1 MSAPTLDRN
10 PETTHATTRGRRRGL
25 RQLMLVASA
34 LLVLAV
40 AVGTSLAIATRPTT
54 SQASAETGV
63 APSAA
68 AADQNANADQ
78 GTAAQNANADQ
89 GTAAQPA
96 QDNPAGTPTRSSGSG
111 STGTNASGLALPDGD
126 HDAYI
131 TKVDRANNRIVAD
144 VVQVFHDDAAVKAA
158 IADGKSRSDAQYLT
172 TWVRNQNP
180 RLRTLPLASGLVVK
194 LAGGCEESSRDQL
207 LTTLASNA
215 SQKGVYYY
223 TLTLSGGKVQ
233 RIQERLA
240 INAC

>member
-10 PETTHATTRGRRRGL
+10 PETTHAGTTAGRRRGR
-25 RQLMLVASA
+25 RQLMLAASA

-78 GTAAQNANADQ
+78 GTAAQ
-89 GTAAQPA
+89 
-96 QDNPAGTPTRSSGSG
+96 DNPAGTPTRSSGSD

-126 HDAYI
+126 HDAYL

-158 IADGKSRSDAQYLT
+158 IADGRSRPDAQYLT

-194 LAGGCEESSRDQL
+194 LAGGCEESSRAQL

>member
-10 PETTHATTRGRRRGL
+10 PETTHAGTTAGRRRGR

-54 SQASAETGV
+54 TQASAETGV

-78 GTAAQNANADQ
+78 GTAAQ
-89 GTAAQPA
+89 
-96 QDNPAGTPTRSSGSG
+96 DNPAGTPTRSSGSD

-223 TLTLSGGKVQ
+223 TLTVSGGKVQ

>member
-1 MSAPTLDRN
+1 
-10 PETTHATTRGRRRGL
+10 
-25 RQLMLVASA
+25 V
-34 LLVLAV
+34 V
-40 AVGTSLAIATRPTT
+40 
-54 SQASAETGV
+54 
-63 APSAA
+63 
-68 AADQNANADQ
+68 
-78 GTAAQNANADQ
+78 
-89 GTAAQPA
+89 
-96 QDNPAGTPTRSSGSG
+96 
-111 STGTNASGLALPDGD
+111 
-126 HDAYI
+126 
-131 TKVDRANNRIVAD
+131 D

>member
-1 MSAPTLDRN
+1 
-10 PETTHATTRGRRRGL
+10 
-25 RQLMLVASA
+25 MLVASA

-54 SQASAETGV
+54 TQASAETGV

-78 GTAAQNANADQ
+78 GTAAQV
-89 GTAAQPA
+89 
-96 QDNPAGTPTRSSGSG
+96 NPAGTPTRSSGSD
-111 STGTNASGLALPDGD
+111 STGTNASALALPDGD

-158 IADGKSRSDAQYLT
+158 IADGKSRPDAQYLT

-223 TLTLSGGKVQ
+223 TLTLSGGKIQ

>member
-10 PETTHATTRGRRRGL
+10 PETTHARTTAGRRRGR
-25 RQLMLVASA
+25 RQLMLAASA

-54 SQASAETGV
+54 QASAETGV

-78 GTAAQNANADQ
+78 GTAAQL
-89 GTAAQPA
+89 A
-96 QDNPAGTPTRSSGSG
+96 QDNPAGTPTRSPGSG

-180 RLRTLPLASGLVVK
+180 RLRALPLASGLVVK
-194 LAGGCEESSRDQL
+194 LAGGCEGSSRDQL

>member
-1 MSAPTLDRN
+1 
-10 PETTHATTRGRRRGL
+10 
-25 RQLMLVASA
+25 MLVASA

-68 AADQNANADQ
+68 A
-78 GTAAQNANADQ
+78 AAQNANADQ

-180 RLRTLPLASGLVVK
+180 RLRTLPLAGDVQVK
-194 LAGGCEESSRDQL
+194 LRDTCGEGGGDPDAQL
-207 LTTLASNA
+207 TRLAANA
-215 SQKGVYYY
+215 RRNGTYYY
-223 TLTLSGGKVQ
+223 TLTVDDGTVE

-240 INAC
+240 VNAC

>member
-10 PETTHATTRGRRRGL
+10 PETTHAGTTAGRRRGR
-25 RQLMLVASA
+25 RQLMLAASA

-54 SQASAETGV
+54 TQASAETGV

-78 GTAAQNANADQ
+78 GT
-89 GTAAQPA
+89 TAQPG
-96 QDNPAGTPTRSSGSG
+96 QDTQTGIATKPDTGTNSSSGTDSSGS
-111 STGTNASGLALPDGD
+111 NPPAAALPDGT
-126 HDAYI
+126 HTAYI
-131 TKVDRANNRIVAD
+131 TKVDQVNHRIVVD
-144 VVQVFHDDAAVKAA
+144 VVQVFEGDQAVKEA
-158 IADGKSRSDAQYLT
+158 IADGKPRSEAQYLT
-172 TWVRNQNP
+172 SWVRNVNP
-180 RLRTLPLASGLVVK
+180 RLRTLPLGSGLVVK

>member
-10 PETTHATTRGRRRGL
+10 PETTHAGTTAGRRRGR

-54 SQASAETGV
+54 QASAETGV

-68 AADQNANADQ
+68 AADQNANA
-78 GTAAQNANADQ
+78 GQ

-96 QDNPAGTPTRSSGSG
+96 QGNPAGTPTRSSGSG
-111 STGTNASGLALPDGD
+111 STGTNASGLTLPDGD

-223 TLTLSGGKVQ
+223 TLTVSGGKVQ

>member
-1 MSAPTLDRN
+1 
-10 PETTHATTRGRRRGL
+10 
-25 RQLMLVASA
+25 MLVASA

-54 SQASAETGV
+54 TQASAETGV

-78 GTAAQNANADQ
+78 GAA
-89 GTAAQPA
+89 A
-96 QDNPAGTPTRSSGSG
+96 QDNPAGTPTRSSGSD

>member
-10 PETTHATTRGRRRGL
+10 PETTHAGTTAGRRRGR

-54 SQASAETGV
+54 QASAETGV

-68 AADQNANADQ
+68 AADQNANA
-78 GTAAQNANADQ
+78 GQ

-96 QDNPAGTPTRSSGSG
+96 QGNPAGTPTRSSGSG

-223 TLTLSGGKVQ
+223 TLTVSGGKVQ

>member
-10 PETTHATTRGRRRGL
+10 PETTHAGTTAGRRRGRRR
-25 RQLMLVASA
+25 LMLAASA

-54 SQASAETGV
+54 TQASAETGV

-78 GTAAQNANADQ
+78 GTAAQ
-89 GTAAQPA
+89 PA
-96 QDNPAGTPTRSSGSG
+96 QDNPAGAPTRSSGSG

-158 IADGKSRSDAQYLT
+158 IADGKSPSDAQYLT

>member
-54 SQASAETGV
+54 TQASAETGV

-78 GTAAQNANADQ
+78 GTAAQ
-89 GTAAQPA
+89 
-96 QDNPAGTPTRSSGSG
+96 DNPAGTPTRSSGSD

>member
-10 PETTHATTRGRRRGL
+10 PETTHAGTTAGRRRGR
-25 RQLMLVASA
+25 RQLMLAASA

-40 AVGTSLAIATRPTT
+40 AVGTSLAIAARPTT
-54 SQASAETGV
+54 TQASAETGV

-78 GTAAQNANADQ
+78 GTAAQ
-89 GTAAQPA
+89 
-96 QDNPAGTPTRSSGSG
+96 DNPAGTPTRSSGSD

-126 HDAYI
+126 HDAYL

-158 IADGKSRSDAQYLT
+158 IADGRSRPDAQYLT

-194 LAGGCEESSRDQL
+194 LAGGCEESSRAQL

>member
-10 PETTHATTRGRRRGL
+10 PETTHARTTAGRRRGR

-54 SQASAETGV
+54 TQASAETGV

-78 GTAAQNANADQ
+78 GTAAQ
-89 GTAAQPA
+89 
-96 QDNPAGTPTRSSGSG
+96 DNPAGTPTRSSGSD

>member
-10 PETTHATTRGRRRGL
+10 PETTHAGTTAGRRRGR
-25 RQLMLVASA
+25 RQLMLAASA

-54 SQASAETGV
+54 TQASAETGV

-68 AADQNANADQ
+68 AADQNADADQ
-78 GTAAQNANADQ
+78 GTAAQV
-89 GTAAQPA
+89 
-96 QDNPAGTPTRSSGSG
+96 NPAGTPTRSSGSD
-111 STGTNASGLALPDGD
+111 STGTNASALALPDGD

-158 IADGKSRSDAQYLT
+158 IADGTSRPDAQYLT

-223 TLTLSGGKVQ
+223 T
-233 RIQERLA
+233 
-240 INAC
+240 

>member
-1 MSAPTLDRN
+1 VRAAAP
-10 PETTHATTRGRRRGL
+10 HAAAPRRGNGH
-25 RQLMLVASA
+25 
-34 LLVLAV
+34 
-40 AVGTSLAIATRPTT
+40 VGTNPGQESRDHPCRDDRGPPPW
-54 SQASAETGV
+54 SQA
-63 APSAA
+63 
-68 AADQNANADQ
+68 ANA
-78 GTAAQNANADQ
+78 GQ

-96 QDNPAGTPTRSSGSG
+96 QGNPAGTPTRSSGSG
-111 STGTNASGLALPDGD
+111 STGTNASGLTLPDGD

-223 TLTLSGGKVQ
+223 TLTVSGGKVQ

>member
-10 PETTHATTRGRRRGL
+10 PETTHAGTTAGRRRGR
-25 RQLMLVASA
+25 RQLMLAASA

-78 GTAAQNANADQ
+78 GTAAQ
-89 GTAAQPA
+89 
-96 QDNPAGTPTRSSGSG
+96 DNPAGTPTRSSGSD

-126 HDAYI
+126 HDAYL

-194 LAGGCEESSRDQL
+194 LAGGCEESSRAQL

>member
-10 PETTHATTRGRRRGL
+10 PETTHAGTTAGRRRGR
-25 RQLMLVASA
+25 RQLMLAASA

-54 SQASAETGV
+54 TQASAETGV

-78 GTAAQNANADQ
+78 GTAAQ
-89 GTAAQPA
+89 PA
-96 QDNPAGTPTRSSGSG
+96 QDNPAGAPTRSSGSG

-158 IADGKSRSDAQYLT
+158 IADGKSPSDAQYLT

-194 LAGGCEESSRDQL
+194 LWDSCEENASGHNL
-207 LTTLASNA
+207 LTTLSANA
-215 SQKGVYYY
+215 SQKGTYYY
-223 TLTLSGGKVQ
+223 DLTVSHGKVQ
-233 RIQERLA
+233 RIQEQLA

>member
-10 PETTHATTRGRRRGL
+10 PETTHAGTTAGRRRGR
-25 RQLMLVASA
+25 RQLMLAASA

-54 SQASAETGV
+54 TQASAETGV

-78 GTAAQNANADQ
+78 GTAAQ
-89 GTAAQPA
+89 
-96 QDNPAGTPTRSSGSG
+96 DNPAGTPTRSSGSD

-126 HDAYI
+126 HDAYL

>member
-10 PETTHATTRGRRRGL
+10 PETTHAGTTAGRRRGR
-25 RQLMLVASA
+25 RQLMLAASA

-78 GTAAQNANADQ
+78 GTAAQ
-89 GTAAQPA
+89 
-96 QDNPAGTPTRSSGSG
+96 DNPAGTPTRSSGSD

-126 HDAYI
+126 HDAYL

-158 IADGKSRSDAQYLT
+158 IADGKSRPDAQYLT

-194 LAGGCEESSRDQL
+194 LAGGCEESSRAQL

>member
-10 PETTHATTRGRRRGL
+10 PETTHAGTTAGRRRGR

-54 SQASAETGV
+54 QASAETGV

-68 AADQNANADQ
+68 AADQNANA
-78 GTAAQNANADQ
+78 GQ

-96 QDNPAGTPTRSSGSG
+96 QGNPAGTPTRSSGSG
-111 STGTNASGLALPDGD
+111 STGTNALGLTLPDGD

-158 IADGKSRSDAQYLT
+158 IADGESRSDAQYLT

>member
-10 PETTHATTRGRRRGL
+10 PETTHAGTTAGRRRGR

-54 SQASAETGV
+54 QASAETGV

-68 AADQNANADQ
+68 AADQNANA
-78 GTAAQNANADQ
+78 GQ

-96 QDNPAGTPTRSSGSG
+96 QGNPAGTPTRSSGSG

-180 RLRTLPLASGLVVK
+180 RLRTLPLASSLVVK

>member
-10 PETTHATTRGRRRGL
+10 PETTHAGTTAGRRRGR

-54 SQASAETGV
+54 TQASAETGV

-78 GTAAQNANADQ
+78 GTA
-89 GTAAQPA
+89 A

-126 HDAYI
+126 HDAYL

-194 LAGGCEESSRDQL
+194 LAGGCEESSRAQL

>member
-1 MSAPTLDRN
+1 
-10 PETTHATTRGRRRGL
+10 
-25 RQLMLVASA
+25 MLVASA

-54 SQASAETGV
+54 TQASAETGV
-63 APSAA
+63 APSPA

-78 GTAAQNANADQ
+78 GTAAQ
-89 GTAAQPA
+89 
-96 QDNPAGTPTRSSGSG
+96 DNPAGTPTRSSGSD
-111 STGTNASGLALPDGD
+111 STGTNASALALPDGD

-131 TKVDRANNRIVAD
+131 TKVDRTNNRIVAD

-158 IADGKSRSDAQYLT
+158 IADGKLRSDAQYLT

-194 LAGGCEESSRDQL
+194 LAGGCEESGRDQL

>member
-10 PETTHATTRGRRRGL
+10 PEATQAGTSAGHRRPRK
-25 RQLMLVASA
+25 QLVLVVSA
-34 LLVLAV
+34 LVVLAV
-40 AVGTSLAIATRPTT
+40 AVGTSLAIATRPVAT
-54 SQASAETGV
+54 QAPAQSGIVPA
-63 APSAA
+63 AA

-78 GTAAQNANADQ
+78 GT
-89 GTAAQPA
+89 TAQPA
-96 QDNPAGTPTRSSGSG
+96 QDNPTGSSDPG
-111 STGTNASGLALPDGD
+111 STGSNGSGPALADGD

>member
-10 PETTHATTRGRRRGL
+10 PETTHAGTTAGRRRGR

-40 AVGTSLAIATRPTT
+40 AVGTSLAIATRPVAT
-54 SQASAETGV
+54 QAPAQSGV
-63 APSAA
+63 VPAAA

-78 GTAAQNANADQ
+78 GTAAQ
-89 GTAAQPA
+89 
-96 QDNPAGTPTRSSGSG
+96 DNPAGTPTRSSGSD

>member
-10 PETTHATTRGRRRGL
+10 PETTHARTTAGRRRGR
-25 RQLMLVASA
+25 RQLMLAASA

-54 SQASAETGV
+54 QASAETGV

-68 AADQNANADQ
+68 AADQNANAGQ
-78 GTAAQNANADQ
+78 GTAAQL
-89 GTAAQPA
+89 A
-96 QDNPAGTPTRSSGSG
+96 QDNPAGTPTRSPGSG

>member
-10 PETTHATTRGRRRGL
+10 PETTHAGTTAGRRRGR

-54 SQASAETGV
+54 TQASAETGV

-78 GTAAQNANADQ
+78 GTAAQ
-89 GTAAQPA
+89 
-96 QDNPAGTPTRSSGSG
+96 DNPAGTPTRSSGSD

-180 RLRTLPLASGLVVK
+180 RLRTLALASGLVVK

>member
-10 PETTHATTRGRRRGL
+10 TETTHAGTTAGRRRGR

-34 LLVLAV
+34 LVVLAV
-40 AVGTSLAIATRPTT
+40 AFGTSLAIATRPVAT
-54 SQASAETGV
+54 QAPAEAGI

-78 GTAAQNANADQ
+78 AT
-89 GTAAQPA
+89 TAQPA
-96 QDNPAGTPTRSSGSG
+96 QDDPAGTPSKSSDRG
-111 STGTNASGLALPDGD
+111 STAADDTSGTNASGLALPNGD

-131 TKVDRANNRIVAD
+131 TRVDRANNRVVVD
-144 VVQVFHDDAAVKAA
+144 VVQVFHDDKAVSAA

-180 RLRTLPLASGLVVK
+180 RLRTLPLASGLAVE
-194 LAGGCEESSRDQL
+194 LWASCEDGAKDRDQL
-207 LTTLASNA
+207 LTTLAANA
-215 SQKGVYYY
+215 RQKGTYYY

>member
-10 PETTHATTRGRRRGL
+10 PETTHAGTTAGRRRGR
-25 RQLMLVASA
+25 RQLMLAASA

-78 GTAAQNANADQ
+78 GTAAQ
-89 GTAAQPA
+89 
-96 QDNPAGTPTRSSGSG
+96 DNPAGTPTRSSGSD

-126 HDAYI
+126 HDAYL

-158 IADGKSRSDAQYLT
+158 IADGRSRPDAQYLT

>member
-10 PETTHATTRGRRRGL
+10 PETTHAGTTAGRRRGR

-54 SQASAETGV
+54 TQASAETGV

-78 GTAAQNANADQ
+78 GTAAQ
-89 GTAAQPA
+89 
-96 QDNPAGTPTRSSGSG
+96 DNPAGTPTRSSGSD